1 MLSIDVHQSAPLD
14 VDDDR
19 TIFVSLWVTG
29 SQEQSV
35 SHRLTL
41 REARE
46 LLHELEAVIVAAAAP
61 DAS

>member
-1 MLSIDVHQSAPLD
+1 MLSIHVHRSAPLD
-14 VDDDR
+14 ADDER

-35 SHRLTL
+35 SHRLTT

-46 LLHELEAVIVAAAAP
+46 LLRELTALLSDSPAGEP
-61 DAS
+61 R